1 MVAGSQDS
9 LVIHLTE
16 LILPAKDIAGGSM
29 DNYLLACQEGHTQI
43 QTVIRLH
50 FIVHQTQQHG
60 GYDKD
65 VRY

>member
-29 DNYLLACQEGHTQI
+29 DDYLLACQEGHTQI

-50 FIVHQTQQHG
+50 GIMQPG
-60 GYDKD
+60 W
-65 VRY
+65 

>member
-29 DNYLLACQEGHTQI
+29 DDYLLACQEVTPKS
-43 QTVIRLH
+43 RLL
-50 FIVHQTQQHG
+50 
-60 GYDKD
+60 
-65 VRY
+65 